1 MAWEAGT
8 LSAQANDPA
17 RGTSGCVD
25 DTWAA
30 TSTVDAPGPRSG
42 HTAIWTDS
50 EIIVWGGFGG
60 GWLNTGGRY
69 DPATDSWTAT
79 STEGAPSA
87 AQDHTAVWTGTEMI
101 VWGGEGS
108 GGYRVNSGGRYDPAT
123 DSWTATSTEG
133 APSARDNH
141 TAVWTGKEMLVWGGY
156 GYPGC
161 PGFGFCNTGGRYDP
175 ATDTWT
181 TISTEGAP
189 SPRSGHTAV
198 WNGTE
203 MIVWGGAFIGT
214 DRVRVFHNTGGRY
227 DPVTDTWTAT
237 TLAGA
242 PIGRW
247 QHTAVWTGSEMIVWS
262 GVTSCDDVCHVTNT
276 GGRYDPATDTWTATS
291 LAGASSVRRLPTAV
305 WTGQEMLVWGGEG
318 RGSFFPVNTGGRYD
332 PVTDTWTATSLDGAP
347 SGRCKHTAVW
357 TGTEM
362 IVLGGY
368 DFRSRL
374 DTGGRY
380 CAR

>member
-1 MAWEAGT
+1 MLRILSVLLFGMAWEAGT

-60 GWLNTGGRY
+60 GWL
-69 DPATDSWTAT
+69 
-79 STEGAPSA
+79 
-87 AQDHTAVWTGTEMI
+87 
-101 VWGGEGS
+101 
-108 GGYRVNSGGRYDPAT
+108 
-123 DSWTATSTEG
+123 
-133 APSARDNH
+133 
-141 TAVWTGKEMLVWGGY
+141 
-156 GYPGC
+156 
-161 PGFGFCNTGGRYDP
+161 NTGGRYDP